1 VANAKSAADPA
12 DPTKKSAAD
21 PADPTKSSASPPM
34 RATTDARSPR
44 TSLGRVRDHLLVPVP
59 ATSLAIWRIAFGLLL
74 AGNVLRYW
82 QAGWIHDL
90 FVAPRVMFP
99 HWGFAWLPRPEPT
112 GVAILFGA
120 VFVGGLAIAHGR
132 HLRLAAAFTFVPFT
146 WLELLDRSTYLNHYY
161 LVSLVLAL
169 LAVLPSASCG
179 EAPHERAVP
188 RVTLFALRA
197 QVGLVYFFA
206 GVAKL
211 RADWLFEAE
220 PLTTWLARHTDA
232 PLVGPLLDD
241 RWVAFAASW
250 AGMLFDLSVVFL
262 LLARRTRRFAFAVVV
277 LFHLATAALFTLG
290 LFPWLMMVNATL
302 FFAPDWPSRVR
313 DTIAKRRARAS
324 DAPSGS
330 DLASE
335 SVVPSGARAP
345 EGPRSNRVRLVVP
358 LLGILAAHFALQLAL
373 PFRQHLYAGDP
384 LWHEQ
389 GFRFS
394 WCVMLIEKTATLDL
408 RVVDAEGRETI
419 VHPREE
425 LTPLQLRMV
434 PTQPDLVLAYAHH
447 VRDRFEADGHGEV
460 QVYADGF
467 ASLHGR
473 PRQRLVNPEVDLARE
488 RDGLLDKPW
497 IVPLRSPDTGRRQ
510 IAPDVELHDPTRE
523 SGSRSRQTGAHHPPV
538 ASIHATSAPTTAI
551 PNERPAA
558 RSALLS
564 ASSEVTRASAAAGG
578 RAPAARP

>member
-1 VANAKSAADPA
+1 VP
-12 DPTKKSAAD
+12 
-21 PADPTKSSASPPM
+21 SS
-34 RATTDARSPR
+34 
-44 TSLGRVRDHLLVPVP
+44 
-59 ATSLAIWRIAFGLLL
+59 SLAIWRIAFGLLL

-99 HWGFAWLPRPEPT
+99 HWGFGWLPRPDAT
-112 GVAILFGA
+112 GVALLFGA
-120 VFVGGLAIAHGR
+120 VFVGGLAIAVGR

-169 LAVLPSASCG
+169 LALLPSASR
-179 EAPHERAVP
+179 EASPRERTVP

-211 RADWLFEAE
+211 RGDWLFEAE

-250 AGMLFDLSVVFL
+250 AGMLFDLSVVFF
-262 LLARRTRRFAFAVVV
+262 LLARRTRPFAFAAVVF
-277 LFHLATAALFTLG
+277 FHLATAALFTLG

-302 FFAPDWPSRVR
+302 FFAPEWPTRAW
-313 DTIAKRRARAS
+313 DTIAKRRARSTA
-324 DAPSGS
+324 APVGS
-330 DLASE
+330 DLASA
-335 SVVPSGARAP
+335 PSAP
-345 EGPRSNRVRLVVP
+345 SAAAPLPIGPLSTRVRFATP
-358 LLGILAAHFALQLAL
+358 LLALLATHFVLQVAL

-408 RVVDAEGRETI
+408 RVVDGEGRETI

-434 PTQPDLVLAYAHH
+434 PTQPDLILAYAHH
-447 VRDRFEADGHGEV
+447 VRDRFRADGHGEV
-460 QVYADGF
+460 RVYADGF

-473 PRQRLVNPEVDLARE
+473 PRQRLVDPNVDLARAH
-488 RDGLLDKPW
+488 DGVHDKPW
-497 IVPLRSPDTGRRQ
+497 IVPL
-510 IAPDVELHDPTRE
+510 VER
-523 SGSRSRQTGAHHPPV
+523 
-538 ASIHATSAPTTAI
+538 ASI
-551 PNERPAA
+551 AA
-558 RSALLS
+558 R
-564 ASSEVTRASAAAGG
+564 
-578 RAPAARP
+578 

>member
-1 VANAKSAADPA
+1 MP
-12 DPTKKSAAD
+12 
-21 PADPTKSSASPPM
+21 SS
-34 RATTDARSPR
+34 
-44 TSLGRVRDHLLVPVP
+44 
-59 ATSLAIWRIAFGLLL
+59 SLAIWRIAFGLLL

-99 HWGFAWLPRPEPT
+99 HWGFGWLPRPDAT

-120 VFVGGLAIAHGR
+120 VFVGGLAIAVGR

-169 LAVLPSASCG
+169 LALLPSATRDGSSAKNDDTVARG
-179 EAPHERAVP
+179 VVTLREGRARFERTVP

-211 RADWLFEAE
+211 RGDWLFEAE

-241 RWVAFAASW
+241 RWVPFAASW
-250 AGMLFDLSVVFL
+250 AGMLFDLSVVFF
-262 LLARRTRRFAFAVVV
+262 LLARRTRPFAFAVVV
-277 LFHLATAALFTLG
+277 FFHLATAALFTLG

-302 FFAPDWPSRVR
+302 FFAPEWPTRVW
-313 DTIAKRRARAS
+313 AAMKRRARSSA
-324 DAPSGS
+324 AGS
-330 DLASE
+330 ELASE
-335 SVVPSGARAP
+335 PIVPSDVASAP
-345 EGPRSNRVRLVVP
+345 TSRRLTPPTRSRSPLSSRVRFATP
-358 LLGILAAHFALQLAL
+358 LLALLATHFVLQVAL

-394 WCVMLIEKTATLDL
+394 WCVMLIEKTATLEL
-408 RVVDAEGRETI
+408 RVVDAEGRATI

-434 PTQPDLVLAYAHH
+434 PTQPDLILAYAHH
-447 VRDRFEADGHGEV
+447 VRDRFRADGHGDV
-460 QVYADGF
+460 RVYADGF

-473 PRQRLVNPEVDLARE
+473 PRQRLVDPNVDLARE
-488 RDGLLDKPW
+488 RDGLHDKPW
-497 IVPLRSPDTGRRQ
+497 IVPL
-510 IAPDVELHDPTRE
+510 VER
-523 SGSRSRQTGAHHPPV
+523 
-538 ASIHATSAPTTAI
+538 ASI
-551 PNERPAA
+551 AA
-558 RSALLS
+558 R
-564 ASSEVTRASAAAGG
+564 
-578 RAPAARP
+578 

>member
-1 VANAKSAADPA
+1 V
-12 DPTKKSAAD
+12 
-21 PADPTKSSASPPM
+21 
-34 RATTDARSPR
+34 
-44 TSLGRVRDHLLVPVP
+44 GVRDHLLAPVP
-59 ATSLAIWRIAFGLLL
+59 SSSLAIWRIAFGLLL

-99 HWGFAWLPRPEPT
+99 HWGFGWLPRPDAT

-120 VFVGGLAIAHGR
+120 VFVGGLAIAVGR
-132 HLRLAAAFTFVPFT
+132 HLRRAAAFTFVPFT

-169 LAVLPSASCG
+169 LALLPSASR
-179 EAPHERAVP
+179 EPSPRERTVP

-211 RADWLFEAE
+211 RGDWLFEAE

-250 AGMLFDLSVVFL
+250 AGMLFDLSVVFF
-262 LLARRTRRFAFAVVV
+262 LLARRTRPFAFAAVVF
-277 LFHLATAALFTLG
+277 FHLVTAALFTLG

-302 FFAPDWPSRVR
+302 FFAPEWPTRVW
-313 DTIAKRRARAS
+313 DTMKRRAQSSA
-324 DAPSGS
+324 AGS
-330 DLASE
+330 ELASI
-335 SVVPSGARAP
+335 VPSDVAPAPTSPPTRSSSRRLTPPARS
-345 EGPRSNRVRLVVP
+345 RSPLSSRERFATP
-358 LLGILAAHFALQLAL
+358 LLALLATHFVLQVAL

-434 PTQPDLVLAYAHH
+434 PTQPDLILAYAHH
-447 VRDRFEADGHGEV
+447 MRDRFRADGHGEV
-460 QVYADGF
+460 RVYADGF

-473 PRQRLVNPEVDLARE
+473 PRQRLVDPNVDLARE
-488 RDGLLDKPW
+488 RDGLHDKSW
-497 IVPLRSPDTGRRQ
+497 IVPRSDGYSTTKSSVAISPR
-510 IAPDVELHDPTRE
+510 VEP
-523 SGSRSRQTGAHHPPV
+523 S
-538 ASIHATSAPTTAI
+538 PTT
-551 PNERPAA
+551 R
-558 RSALLS
+558 
-564 ASSEVTRASAAAGG
+564 
-578 RAPAARP
+578 